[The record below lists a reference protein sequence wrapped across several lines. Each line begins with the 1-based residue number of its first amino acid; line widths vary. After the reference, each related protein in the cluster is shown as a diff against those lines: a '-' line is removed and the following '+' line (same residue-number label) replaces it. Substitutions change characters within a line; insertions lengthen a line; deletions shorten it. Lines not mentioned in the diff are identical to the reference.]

1 MLFRQSE
8 FGDTAYIIRS
18 GRVEV
23 YLEEEDDIVPL
34 EVFGKGEI
42 FGEMFLFGGKSQKR
56 TASCRALEPT
66 EVIRISRSRLLAML
80 KKVDPILKHIIL
92 SLVNRLKKMN
102 DKLGQTDTNHLT
114 DSGT

>member
-1 MLFRQSE
+1 
-8 FGDTAYIIRS
+8 
-18 GRVEV
+18 
-23 YLEEEDDIVPL
+23 
-34 EVFGKGEI
+34 
-42 FGEMFLFGGKSQKR
+42 MFLFGGKSQKR
-56 TASCRALEPT
+56 TASCRALEQT

-102 DKLGQTDTNHLT
+102 DKLGQLDTNHLT